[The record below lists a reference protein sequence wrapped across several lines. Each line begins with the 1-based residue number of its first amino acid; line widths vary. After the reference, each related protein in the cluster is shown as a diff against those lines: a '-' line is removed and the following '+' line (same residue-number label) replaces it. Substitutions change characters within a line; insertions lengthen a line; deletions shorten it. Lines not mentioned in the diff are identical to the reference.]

1 MTAIRR
7 RLLGLVLLVAATF
20 SFLPA
25 TVLWPAPQEATMPG
39 FADAGSLVGLA
50 LPALVAAGSILL
62 VAGVVAVGGA
72 DLSARTG
79 LVVPVVGAVAA
90 LGLAAAA
97 GIDPITAF
105 DPSGLTRDVAALTL
119 PDPYLLALTGAVVGG
134 AVAPV
139 TLGSTTGDTVGLLAG
154 ALLLLVGSAAAPSP
168 GLALLTGL
176 GGGVVAIGVLWV
188 VDPATWRP

>member
-1 MTAIRR
+1 MTALRR
-7 RLLGLVLLVAATF
+7 RLLGLVLLVAATL

-25 TVLWPAPQEATMPG
+25 AVLWSASQAATMTG
-39 FADAGSLVGLA
+39 FADGGSLVGLA
-50 LPALVAAGSILL
+50 LPALVSAGSILL

-90 LGLAAAA
+90 LGLTATA

-105 DPSGLTRDVAALTL
+105 DPSGLTGDAAALTL

-139 TLGSTTGDTVGLLAG
+139 ILGSTTGDTVGLLAG
-154 ALLLLVGSAAAPSP
+154 ATLLLVGATAAPSP

-176 GGGVVAIGVLWV
+176 GGGGVAIGVLWV
-188 VDPATWRP
+188 VDPVTWQP